1 MGYTRFTNLEATG
14 DLKAATLKGTF
25 QGLLDSTT
33 LSKSADYSLAAAEK
47 KPYIGITLSAA
58 SKTVTLGLETGQ
70 VAIVVNEGGTNAFT
84 LKNVAGDSGTT
95 IATGKA
101 YLVRASTTANA
112 TKLTLLND
120 GT

>member
-1 MGYTRFTNLEATG
+1 MFTGLNIKGLLGGTVISTGANL
-14 DLKAATLKGTF
+14 TLKET
-25 QGLLDSTT
+25 DR
-33 LSKSADYSLAAAEK
+33 AA
-47 KPYIGITLSAA
+47 YIGITATAA
-58 SKTVTLGLETGQ
+58 SKTVTLDLPEGAVCL
-70 VAIVVNEGGTNAFT
+70 VVNEGGSNAFT
-84 LKNVAGDSGTT
+84 LKNVSGDSGTS

>member
-1 MGYTRFTNLEATG
+1 MADYTRLTNLEVTD

-84 LKNVAGDSGTT
+84 LKNVSGDSGTSL
-95 IATGKA
+95 AAGKLA
-101 YLVRASTTANA
+101 IIRASTTANGS
-112 TKLTLLND
+112 KVYVLN
-120 GT
+120 